1 MKTEKY
7 IALIQ
12 AYLCNKKKRSLRLYS
27 DTNFS
32 LVQFLEQ

>member
-12 AYLCNKKKRSLRLYS
+12 TYLCNKKRSLRLYS
-27 DTNFS
+27 DTNFN